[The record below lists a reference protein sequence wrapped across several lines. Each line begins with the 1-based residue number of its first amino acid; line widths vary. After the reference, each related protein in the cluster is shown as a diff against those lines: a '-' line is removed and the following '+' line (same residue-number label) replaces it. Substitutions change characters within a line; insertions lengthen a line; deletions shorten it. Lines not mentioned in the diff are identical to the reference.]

1 MKRKY
6 KIIIVCAVAVILAVT
21 FTLKFTVF
29 KKVTNVD
36 IAEMDLYG
44 QYETFKETKQP
55 RMIVFSYFTLCCV
68 SSMAETGL
76 YNYEVKKI
84 MKEYEGELLSIFI
97 DSKNISDTDRE
108 VLYQMSAD
116 YEVVTLPTIILI
128 DDLGHVLGFF
138 EGKLDEE
145 KVKEGIESLN

>member
-6 KIIIVCAVAVILAVT
+6 KIIIVCAVAVILAIT
-21 FTLKFTVF
+21 FTLKFTVY

-55 RMIVFSYFTLCCV
+55 RMIVFTYFTTCCV
-68 SSMAETGL
+68 SSMAEAGL

-84 MKEYEGELLSIFI
+84 MTEYEGELLSIYI
-97 DSKNISDTDRE
+97 DSKNISDADRE

-116 YEVVTLPTIILI
+116 YSVVTLPTIVIV
-128 DDLGHVLGFF
+128 DDTGRVVGFF

-145 KVKEGIESLN
+145 KVKEGIENLS